1 MKITPIVAMLPVVAV
16 LAASPIQA
24 GWKGGNPVAGGQA
37 VLPVITPLSDIEA
50 ATLVFMREEEK
61 LARDVYLTL
70 FDIWENPVF
79 NNISAAEQRHM
90 DNMKRLLDTY
100 GLVDPVADDSV
111 GAFTN
116 TGLADLY
123 QDLTE
128 KGAVSLEDALYA
140 GALVEEL
147 DITDLKRA
155 IAEST
160 HADVTKAYENL
171 MRGSRNHLRAFVS
184 QIESLGVVYEAQV
197 MSQEEVDEI
206 INSAVERGGKGRG
219 KRRGGR

>member
-1 MKITPIVAMLPVVAV
+1 MKITPVVYMLPVVAA

-24 GWKGGNPVAGGQA
+24 GWQGGNPVAGGQA
-37 VLPVITPLSDIEA
+37 VLPVIVPLSDVEA
-50 ATLVFMREEEK
+50 STLTFMREEEK

-70 FDIWENPVF
+70 FDAWENPVF

-90 DNMKRLLDTY
+90 DTLKRLLDIY
-100 GLVDPVADDSV
+100 GLVDPVADDTV
-111 GAFTN
+111 GVFTN
-116 TGLADLY
+116 TSLAALY
-123 QDLTE
+123 QELVA
-128 KGAVSLEDALYA
+128 KGGISLEDALYV

-160 HADVTKAYENL
+160 HADVTKAYENM
-171 MRGSRNHLRAFVS
+171 MRGSRNHLRAFVR
-184 QIESLGVVYEAQV
+184 QIENQGIVYEAQV

-219 KRRGGR
+219 KGRGGR